1 MPRSSSE
8 MFSSQVNHEEMV
20 KAALWNVDYH
30 LRAVNHF
37 NQRPG
42 MSTIWEGDASLEE
55 ARKRDL
61 QADVNR
67 FHAHLRAFFWELVAA
82 FEEMRLWMQETHGRK
97 SEPLAELDKTL
108 DAEWYVE
115 ARIYRNF
122 AHRCFLVSQGVFGVE
137 SRKLICRS
145 LIQDSSSEGWWTTD
159 DTAGPSEVSGR
170 DVRTVR
176 TG

>member
-1 MPRSSSE
+1 MVAWRIQAWKQGGTVQSEENKVGRSTMPRSSSE

-37 NQRPG
+37 HQRPG
-42 MSTIWEGDASLEE
+42 MSTIREGDASLEE

-82 FEEMRLWMQETHGRK
+82 FE
-97 SEPLAELDKTL
+97 
-108 DAEWYVE
+108 
-115 ARIYRNF
+115 
-122 AHRCFLVSQGVFGVE
+122 
-137 SRKLICRS
+137 
-145 LIQDSSSEGWWTTD
+145 
-159 DTAGPSEVSGR
+159 
-170 DVRTVR
+170 
-176 TG
+176 